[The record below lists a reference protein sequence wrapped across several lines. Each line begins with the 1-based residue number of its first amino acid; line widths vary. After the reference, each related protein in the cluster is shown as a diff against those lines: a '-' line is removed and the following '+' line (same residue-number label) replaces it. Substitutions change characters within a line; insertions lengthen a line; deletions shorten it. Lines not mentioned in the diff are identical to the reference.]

1 VGRDCRLLRGLELCN
16 EGKAAADHEAVSRGR
31 SGIRATPV
39 AFKIAGGAEVDG
51 HNHDSTGT
59 NLIGSGDKPGVTT
72 MVESDSSTVASA
84 GSTIKGVPPV
94 KVDTSTIDP
103 KGFLNEYKANSDY
116 LYNID
121 GVYNS
126 VTWGSANSPAIT
138 YCNAGDDTSFSIK
151 FTGNV
156 VGYGILVVRGN
167 VQFNG
172 NFSFY
177 GLVIIDGF
185 NTTVQFGAAGTPQI
199 VGGVIVAGNAGASV
213 TLKGTG
219 ANAKVK
225 YSSSALEMA
234 RKIGKLRYY
243 SIIEW
248 YE

>member
-1 VGRDCRLLRGLELCN
+1 MS
-16 EGKAAADHEAVSRGR
+16 GK
-31 SGIRATPV
+31 P
-39 AFKIAGGAEVDG
+39 EVDG
-51 HNHDSTGT
+51 HNYDSSGT
-59 NLIGSGDKPGVTT
+59 NLIGSGDMPGVTT
-72 MVESDSSTVASA
+72 MVQSDSATVAKA
-84 GSTIKGVPPV
+84 GSTIYGVPPV
-94 KVDTSTIDP
+94 KVDISTIDP
-103 KGFLNEYKANSDY
+103 KDFLDEYKLNSDY
-116 LYNID
+116 LYNHD
-121 GVYNS
+121 GVYNG
-126 VTWGSANSPAIT
+126 VTWGSAKNPAIV

-167 VQFNG
+167 VEFNG

-199 VGGVIVAGNAGASV
+199 VGGVVVAGNAGASV

-219 ANAKVK
+219 SKAKVR
-225 YSSSALEMA
+225 YSSIALNQA